1 MAVFRVEKTKDFTVM
16 CNHHLRNAKLSL
28 KAKGLLSLMLSL
40 PEDWD
45 YTTKGLACI
54 CKDGVDSIGS
64 TLKELEQN
72 GYLTRQRIRFENGR
86 LGDIECNGTRYHVK
100 IEDVEVYAQGFA
112 AIAENLKDYQ
122 GFNIVADIGNG
133 TMNVIF
139 VVDGIPDSTRY
150 YTERFGVDCCV
161 IKRTDRDFTV
171 RKKADRQIHY
181 AGQGKKHAENT
192 ANFSPKEK
200 QDVLQQ
206 KNLPGAVT
214 GVKAQIRRQS
224 NASSGVGDF
233 LADDAAQS
241 YQQKQGNGS
250 RNRSRDY
257 TALGNLHVK
266 KPLQGY
272 QKESVPHGE
281 QLSGNGQT
289 EQQCQHQGQQQVQRP
304 SAYHE
309 NTIKTK
315 EPVLHRKSDVPSGIR
330 GEGGFNRKKRKGRRG
345 EAQRLKPSAISKVHK
360 EKCAGESH
368 RESAAGKFP
377 IENKA
382 GKSFDYGY
390 AQSFP
395 DRRDKQISDYKKK
408 KYFKSGKEKY
418 SQKAGYENTA
428 RKADGVKGAGISEIP
443 GAYYLEVQ
451 PPQIQGIGETALSQ
465 TKNSQ
470 PVEDTNTSHI
480 RKRNAGDSI
489 RQRDGDISGRKD
501 KTGGK
506 DKKGKKDKGKN
517 KDGKKDNSHSN
528 GKRRKD
534 RAAAFRLLVYASDK
548 FSQDEQKD
556 SLLKVVKDLLIGKA
570 KAAVAGKLLSI
581 GAALLPALIPAFVMI
596 LIITLL
602 FNSPF
607 SILLPKLSEEPGAV
621 EVLAEYTEDFREK
634 VQDELADPGSGDET
648 ELIYEDYEGDS
659 EPDNMADILMVYMV
673 KHGFGDTATVM
684 TQKNKRLLKD
694 AFDEMT
700 SLDTGYRTEIREES
714 YEEEDF
720 WGNVTIRTEEVEI
733 KIKEV
738 RITLLTSEDIIST
751 GIFTEEETEI
761 LRYLMSPEILE
772 NIEGL
777 TGGYGSPGR
786 GSLTPEEAERLNLG
800 GDTGSQAVKNAL
812 ARLGKPY
819 SQAERDSGD
828 YYDCSSLTYYAYKEA
843 GINLSYHGSS
853 TAASQGKLLSDRG
866 CEVDYEDIQP
876 GDLIFY
882 SFTRNGRYQNI
893 SHVAVYAGNGYLVD
907 ASSSKGCVVFRPVY
921 STGKIV
927 MCGRPSWL

>member
-1 MAVFRVEKTKDFTVM
+1 MR
-16 CNHHLRNAKLSL
+16 
-28 KAKGLLSLMLSL
+28 
-40 PEDWD
+40 
-45 YTTKGLACI
+45 
-54 CKDGVDSIGS
+54 
-64 TLKELEQN
+64 
-72 GYLTRQRIRFENGR
+72 
-86 LGDIECNGTRYHVK
+86 
-100 IEDVEVYAQGFA
+100 
-112 AIAENLKDYQ
+112 
-122 GFNIVADIGNG
+122 
-133 TMNVIF
+133 
-139 VVDGIPDSTRY
+139 
-150 YTERFGVDCCV
+150 
-161 IKRTDRDFTV
+161 IKRTDKYFTV

-181 AGQGKKHAENT
+181 AGEGKKYTENA

-200 QDVLQQ
+200 QDILRQ
-206 KNLPGAVT
+206 KNLIGAGIGIQT
-214 GVKAQIRRQS
+214 KTQIQRQS
-224 NASSGVGDF
+224 NSGRDSGDF
-233 LADDAAQS
+233 LADDTAKS
-241 YQQKQGNGS
+241 YQQEQGNGS
-250 RNRSRDY
+250 GNRSRDY
-257 TALGNLHVK
+257 TALVNLHVK
-266 KPLQGY
+266 RPLQGY
-272 QKESVPHGE
+272 QKESVSHGE
-281 QLSGNGQT
+281 KLSGNGQP
-289 EQQCQHQGQQQVQRP
+289 EQQQQVQKP

-315 EPVLHRKSDVPSGIR
+315 EPVLHRKSDVPSGIKR
-330 GEGGFNRKKRKGRRG
+330 ADDFSLKERKRKKEKTKKS
-345 EAQRLKPSAISKVHK
+345 EPAVTAKVHRK
-360 EKCAGESH
+360 KYVGEFRQEK
-368 RESAAGKFP
+368 SAENFP
-377 IENKA
+377 TSNKTGNHSA
-382 GKSFDYGY
+382 DGY
-390 AQSFP
+390 AQPFSE
-395 DRRDKQISDYKKK
+395 RRDSLISGYKKK
-408 KYFKSGKEKY
+408 RFFGLGKERY
-418 SQKAGYENTA
+418 SRKAGCEYTDK
-428 RKADGVKGAGISEIP
+428 KAVTGNSAGALNIP
-443 GAYYLEVQ
+443 DAYRQETQ
-451 PPQIQGIGETALSQ
+451 PPLMQGMGEAALSRM
-465 TKNSQ
+465 KDSH
-470 PVEDTNTSHI
+470 PVEDINTSHI
-480 RKRNAGDSI
+480 LKRNAGDSI
-489 RQRDGDISGRKD
+489 RQRDKGISGRKD
-501 KTGGK
+501 RVGDK

-517 KDGKKDNSHSN
+517 KDVKKDNSRSS

-534 RAAAFRLLVYASDK
+534 RAAVFRLLSYASDK
-548 FSQDEQKD
+548 FSMEEQKD
-556 SLLKVVKDLLIGKA
+556 SLLKVARDLLVGKV
-570 KAAVAGKLLSI
+570 KVEVAGKLFSI
-581 GAALLPALIPAFVMI
+581 GAALLPALIPAFVMV

-621 EVLAEYTEDFREK
+621 EVLAEYTEDFRKK

-648 ELIYEDYEGDS
+648 ELIYEDYEGDG

-694 AFDEMT
+694 TFDEMT

-720 WGNVTIRTEEVEI
+720 WGNVTIRTEEVEV

-751 GIFTEEETEI
+751 GIFTGEETEI

-777 TGGYGSPGR
+777 SGGYGSPGR
-786 GSLTPEEAERLNLG
+786 SSLTPEEAERLSLG

-819 SQAERDSGD
+819 SQAKRDSGD

-843 GINLSYHGSS
+843 GINLSYHGSN

-866 CEVDYEDIQP
+866 CEVDYEDIQS